1 MPLDTE
7 TKHEISRCVSE
18 ALDTLGKEGKQILM
32 HYLDAHMGL
41 KEEEIPQ
48 KPELFSK
55 GLNLILGEQGANT
68 LETTIAQELQ
78 TSFKLLHN
86 SKLTFT
92 EAINIIKERRNKSC

>member
-7 TKHEISRCVSE
+7 TKNEISRCVNE
-18 ALDTLGKEGKQILM
+18 ALNTLGKEGKQILM

-55 GLNLILGEQGANT
+55 GLNLILGEQAANA

-78 TSFKLLHN
+78 ISFKLLHKP
-86 SKLTFT
+86 KLTFT
-92 EAINIIKERRNKSC
+92 QAIDIIKEGQSKSC